1 MTPTRTGSSHRLAD
15 ALRRGDPAAVDSAMT
30 EDERRRVRSRLA
42 SARPEAGPPRAYGW
56 LAAMVAVAAGLLV
69 LAVVWNRPTGGE
81 LAAPA
86 KSAAAPIP
94 AKVESPAGGER
105 TQQIRI
111 ITKNGTQIIWI
122 LNPDLEL

>member
-1 MTPTRTGSSHRLAD
+1 VAD

-30 EDERRRVRSRLA
+30 EDERQRVRSRLA
-42 SARPEAGPPRAYGW
+42 SAPSAAAPPRAYGW
-56 LAAMVAVAAGLLV
+56 STAVVAVAAGLLV

-81 LAAPA
+81 LSAPA
-86 KSAAAPIP
+86 ESAAAPVP
-94 AKVESPAGGER
+94 AKVESPAGRER